1 MTNKTMSELHG
12 YQKRAVE
19 HLRKGSA
26 GLFLDMGLGKTACVL
41 SALRP
46 EDLPALIVAPKRV
59 AEHVWDAERRIWRP
73 DLALT
78 VVAGDPAK
86 RAKLLEVPSD
96 ITVIS
101 RDNLK
106 DVSPYSSKT
115 KMRWKTLVIDELSG
129 FKDPASIRWRL
140 AIHIAR
146 HMDKVWGLTGTPAPN
161 GYLNLWSQIYLLD
174 FGKRLGAGGR
184 LGTGMGRYKDR
195 YFYQEQV
202 VGKNG
207 RSYPGDWHPKPGAEK
222 RISNLISDICISM
235 SAEDYLQLPPLVY
248 NAVEIDLPRSARG
261 VYRQMEKT
269 LVADLRLIGE
279 GAIHSAA
286 NAAVLTGKLS
296 QITAGFAY
304 SDLAA
309 SEPTILHREKLDAVR
324 EIMEGTGSPVLV
336 FYRFQEE
343 LSLLRSLPGARDVKE
358 EGVIDAWNAGGVPV
372 LLAHPQSAAHGL
384 NLQHGGHTIVW
395 TSLTWSLED
404 WQQANGR
411 LHRQGQKNAV
421 TIHVIEARDT
431 IDQRIRNVLTG
442 KETVQDVLLENL
454 KG

>member
-1 MTNKTMSELHG
+1 
-12 YQKRAVE
+12 
-19 HLRKGSA
+19 
-26 GLFLDMGLGKTACVL
+26 MGLGKTACVL

-73 DLALT
+73 DLTMT
-78 VVAGDPAK
+78 VVAGEPAK
-86 RAKLLEVPSD
+86 RAQLLATESD

-106 DVSPYSSKT
+106 DIKPSRR
-115 KMRWKTLVIDELSG
+115 MRWKTLVIDELSG

-174 FGKRLGAGGR
+174 FGKRLGAGSR
-184 LGTGMGRYKDR
+184 LGTGVGHYKDR
-195 YFYQEQV
+195 YFYQEMV
-202 VGKNG
+202 KSKKSD
-207 RSYPGDWHPKPGAEK
+207 RYYPGDFKPKPGAEV

-235 SAEDYLQLPPLVY
+235 SAEDYLDLPPMIH
-248 NAVEIDLPRSARG
+248 NTVEVDLPRSARG
-261 VYRQMEKT
+261 VYTRMEKS

-296 QITAGFAY
+296 QISAGFAY
-304 SDLAA
+304 SDLIAA
-309 SEPTILHREKLDAVR
+309 EPSILHREKLDAVR
-324 EIMEGTGSPVLV
+324 EIMEGTGTPILV

-343 LSLLRSLPGARDVKE
+343 LSLLKSLPGARDVKE
-358 EGVIDAWNAGGVPV
+358 EGVIDAWNAGEVPV
-372 LLAHPQSAAHGL
+372 LLAHPQSAGHGL
-384 NLQHGGHTIVW
+384 NLQHGGNTIVW

-411 LHRQGQKNAV
+411 LHRQGQKNPV
-421 TIHVIEARDT
+421 TVHVIEARNT
-431 IDQRIRNVLTG
+431 IDQRIRDVLTG
-442 KETVQDVLLENL
+442 KETVQSALLLAL